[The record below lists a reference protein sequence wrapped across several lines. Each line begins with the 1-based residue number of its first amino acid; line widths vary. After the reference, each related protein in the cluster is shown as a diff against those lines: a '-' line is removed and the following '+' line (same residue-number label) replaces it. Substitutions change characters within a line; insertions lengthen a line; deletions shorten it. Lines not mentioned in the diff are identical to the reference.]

1 MSDEAGVLYKILL
14 AHTFLAGVA
23 GFFGRL
29 YIGGYLLSTE
39 STRSPSPLR
48 RFGYRYL
55 VFGLYYLVSFLFSPV
70 LMAPFAD
77 AMREAS
83 LGANVKP
90 LIYFAA
96 CLPMATGLYFL
107 DCWIIVRSDPLKA
120 AIRTG
125 RTRFR

>member
-1 MSDEAGVLYKILL
+1 MLIDLRSDTV
-14 AHTFLAGVA
+14 TQP
-23 GFFGRL
+23 
-29 YIGGYLLSTE
+29 T
-39 STRSPSPLR
+39 
-48 RFGYRYL
+48 
-55 VFGLYYLVSFLFSPV
+55 
-70 LMAPFAD
+70 D

>member
-1 MSDEAGVLYKILL
+1 MRMIESKDRVQSMLENLS
-14 AHTFLAGVA
+14 
-23 GFFGRL
+23 GRL
-29 YIGGYLLSTE
+29 QQVIKSLRGQARLTE
-39 STRSPSPLR
+39 ENI
-48 RFGYRYL
+48 
-55 VFGLYYLVSFLFSPV
+55 
-70 LMAPFAD
+70 AD

-83 LGANVKP
+83 LGTNVKP

-96 CLPMATGLYFL
+96 CLPLATGLYFL